1 MAKKSEITD
10 KWQLCFVQGRVRV
23 GEGLSEGFIE
33 YADSMGTL
41 YLNPAILS
49 ERTLLRNMR
58 LGKWRG
64 AQWDKRKGGKP

>member
-23 GEGLSEGFIE
+23 GKGGLIE
-33 YADSMGTL
+33 YADALGTL
-41 YLNPAILS
+41 YLNPATLP
-49 ERTLLRNMR
+49 ERTFLRNMR